1 LSVNLSQGTVTIQ
14 QQKYL
19 TGVLI
24 KYLDK
29 NLLWLDTPADVQ
41 QVLTRAQSPTTQPEM
56 DTMKQ
61 IQIVG
66 DPLQAPY
73 FSSQELLF
81 HGKHANSLV

>member
-1 LSVNLSQGTVTIQ
+1 VSINPLRGTVTIQ

-19 TGVLI
+19 TGVLT

-29 NLLWLDTPADVQ
+29 NVLWLDTHADVQ
-41 QVLTRAQSPTTQPEM
+41 QVLTQAQSPITQAKM

-73 FSSQELLF
+73 FSSQ
-81 HGKHANSLV
+81 